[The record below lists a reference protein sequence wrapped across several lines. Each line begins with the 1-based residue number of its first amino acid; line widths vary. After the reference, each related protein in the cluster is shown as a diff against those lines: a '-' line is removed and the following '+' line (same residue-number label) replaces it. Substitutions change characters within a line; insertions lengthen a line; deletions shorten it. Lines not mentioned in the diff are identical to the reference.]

1 MLKKKVGDEDK
12 TTHAPKAKA
21 KQSDRTTQTKQ
32 SDKTAQSKTKRQ
44 NLPKP
49 PPPPLT
55 RPACLH
61 LISPANLT

>member
-21 KQSDRTTQTKQ
+21 KQ